1 MTDPGTILAQCD
13 TLMLDMDGTLLDL
26 AFDNHVWLEV
36 VPVEYARQNDLSEK
50 QARAILYA
58 KMRSLQGQLDWYCLD
73 YWSELLDLDI
83 VNLHRGVNHRIDYLP
98 GAQQFL
104 EQVVAHDIRLL
115 MVTNSHRGTL
125 ELKSEVTGV
134 VEFFDAIYTSHD
146 LGHPKEDQPFWQ
158 RLQEAEAFEP
168 ERTLF
173 VDDNISVLASARTFG
188 LDNLLAVTKPAS
200 DAPVREISDFATV
213 EGVSEIAVRRV

>member
-1 MTDPGTILAQCD
+1 MTNPATILEQCD

-26 AFDNHVWLEV
+26 AFDNYVWLEV
-36 VPVEYARQNDLSEK
+36 VPLEFARQNDMSEDE
-50 QARAILYA
+50 ARELLTA

-83 VNLHRGVNHRIDYLP
+83 VNLHRDANHRIDYLP
-98 GAQQFL
+98 GARQFL

-115 MVTNSHRGTL
+115 LVTNSHRGTL
-125 ELKSEVTGV
+125 DLKTEVTGV
-134 VEFFDAIYTSHD
+134 VKFFDEIYTSHD

-158 RLQEAEAFEP
+158 LLQEAEDFDLR
-168 ERTLF
+168 RTLL

-188 LDNLLAVTKPAS
+188 LSNLLAISKPAS
-200 DAPVREISDFATV
+200 DAPVREISDFASI
-213 EGVSEIAVRRV
+213 EGVAEIAVRQG